1 MYLSIV
7 SSLEKHTVVVVVVS
21 DTGAKQCTAVG
32 RGNSLIL
39 QSDSLYLW
47 GAGSIVYALL
57 RIFAKIAIL
66 TLRIQEL
73 LLAEISFAA
82 ASVHSSSLLCFHM
95 VTPVYLSKL
104 SLWMS
109 TSKKPYL
116 KQCKPSLSVR
126 WCCSFEMTSF
136 LRSFYFTEL

>member
-1 MYLSIV
+1 MSVLPTVHGSRHAP
-7 SSLEKHTVVVVVVS
+7 SLEKHTVVVS

-32 RGNSLIL
+32 GKQL
-39 QSDSLYLW
+39 QCCSLYLW

-57 RIFAKIAIL
+57 RILAKIAIL

-73 LLAEISFAA
+73 LLAA

-95 VTPVYLSKL
+95 VTAVYLFKL

-109 TSKKPYL
+109 TSKNP
-116 KQCKPSLSVR
+116 
-126 WCCSFEMTSF
+126 TSNNVNHPF
-136 LRSFYFTEL
+136 Q